1 MLTLKYRRSKI
12 FQWSTLALAQ
22 QNSISQTIAPLP
34 LFTGKPF
41 CTIKY
46 FVWTCKIYL
55 LPIWLIYPHN
65 NTKYM
70 RVEFVFMLHF
80 IWCFVTRVFSK
91 LGYNWDQQWCKW
103 KTWCYCPVYCIDP
116 SQYCWWMI
124 QHVRV
129 NNYVLFISKST
140 SFWLANGICGVIFY
154 MIIQIK

>member
-22 QNSISQTIAPLP
+22 RNSISQTFAPLP

-70 RVEFVFMLHF
+70 RVEFVFMLRF

-91 LGYNWDQQWCKW
+91 LGYNGDQQWCKW
-103 KTWCYCPVYCIDP
+103 KAWYYCPVYYIDP
-116 SQYCWWMI
+116 SQHCWWMI
-124 QHVRV
+124 QHVHV
-129 NNYVLFISKST
+129 NNYVMFASKKYFVLPNYRYSW
-140 SFWLANGICGVIFY
+140 SHIL
-154 MIIQIK
+154 